1 MPLRFDLISTPEA
14 GAQDRRVHY
23 AQGKTLFRSSALI
36 NAMAY
41 HRDNMGGYQW

>member
-14 GAQDRRVHY
+14 GAQNRRVHY

-36 NAMAY
+36 AMAY
-41 HRDNMGGYQW
+41 HRDNLGSYQW